1 MPHFHSTRRF
11 ALGTIASAAVLGAG
25 LLTHT
30 AAMAQAYPSKPVTIV
45 VPFAAGGATD
55 ILARII
61 GQALTTELGQSV
73 IVDNRAGAGGNI
85 GGAMAA
91 KAPADGYTLFM
102 GTVGTHAINASLYKK
117 MPFDPIK
124 DFAPLTRVANVPN
137 LLVANPAQPYKTVK
151 ELIAYA
157 QANPGK
163 VNFGS
168 SGNGSS
174 IHLSGE
180 LFKSL
185 AKVDMVHVPYKGS
198 APAVTDLLGN
208 QIGIMFDNMPSA
220 IQHVRSGKLVP
231 IAVTT
236 AKRSPELPN
245 VPSIAEAGVPGYEAT
260 SWFGMFAGTPRRAA
274 DLARHLCLSHSVW
287 QRRVEWTLR
296 HGKEEFFWPENAR
309 FVCKQGDGL
318 RQAALRGLGLIMQP
332 EVLLADDL
340 ASGVLVPVMQHCLPV
355 PRPVHL
361 VYAPDRRQLPKLARF
376 VEFVVG
382 ALGTA

>member
-1 MPHFHSTRRF
+1 MNPINTLARRRF
-11 ALGTIASAAVLGAG
+11 TLGAIASAAMLGSG
-25 LLTHT
+25 LIASP
-30 AAMAQAYPSKPVTIV
+30 AAMAQTFPTKPVTIV
-45 VPFAAGGATD
+45 VPFAAGGTTD

-85 GGAMAA
+85 GASLAA

-117 MPFDPIK
+117 MPFDPVK

-137 LLVANPAQPYKTVK
+137 LLVANPAQPFKTVP

-157 QANPGK
+157 KANPGK
-163 VNFGS
+163 LNFGS
-168 SGNGSS
+168 SGSGSS

-245 VPSIAEAGVPGYEAT
+245 VPTIAEAGVAGYEAT
-260 SWFGMFAGTPRRAA
+260 SWFGMFAPAGTPAPVLAKLNTALVKVLNQADVKKKINDQGAEATSETPAQFAA
-274 DLARHLCLSHSVW
+274 FIQAESVKW
-287 QRRVEWTLR
+287 
-296 HGKEEFFWPENAR
+296 GKVVKES
-309 FVCKQGDGL
+309 G
-318 RQAALRGLGLIMQP
+318 
-332 EVLLADDL
+332 
-340 ASGVLVPVMQHCLPV
+340 ASL
-355 PRPVHL
+355 
-361 VYAPDRRQLPKLARF
+361 D
-376 VEFVVG
+376 
-382 ALGTA
+382 

>member
-1 MPHFHSTRRF
+1 MTRSIHTTRRF
-11 ALGTIASAAVLGAG
+11 ALSAAACAAIAGAG
-25 LLTHT
+25 LLGSS
-30 AAMAQAYPSKPVTIV
+30 AALAQAFPTKPVTI
-45 VPFAAGGATD
+45 D

-85 GGAMAA
+85 GGSMAA

-117 MPFDPIK
+117 MPFDPVK

-137 LLVANPAQPYKTVK
+137 LLVANPGQ
-151 ELIAYA
+151 L
-157 QANPGK
+157 NC
-163 VNFGS
+163 GS
-168 SGNGSS
+168 SGSGSS

-208 QIGIMFDNMPSA
+208 QIVIMFDNMPSA
-220 IQHVRSGKLVP
+220 IQQVRSGKLVP

-245 VPSIAEAGVPGYEAT
+245 VPTIADAGVAGYEAT
-260 SWFGMFAGTPRRAA
+260 SWFGMFAPAGTPAPVLAKLNTALVKVLNQADVKKKINDQGAEAMSETPAQFAA
-274 DLARHLCLSHSVW
+274 FIQAESVKW
-287 QRRVEWTLR
+287 
-296 HGKEEFFWPENAR
+296 GKVVKES
-309 FVCKQGDGL
+309 G
-318 RQAALRGLGLIMQP
+318 
-332 EVLLADDL
+332 
-340 ASGVLVPVMQHCLPV
+340 ASL
-355 PRPVHL
+355 
-361 VYAPDRRQLPKLARF
+361 D
-376 VEFVVG
+376 
-382 ALGTA
+382 